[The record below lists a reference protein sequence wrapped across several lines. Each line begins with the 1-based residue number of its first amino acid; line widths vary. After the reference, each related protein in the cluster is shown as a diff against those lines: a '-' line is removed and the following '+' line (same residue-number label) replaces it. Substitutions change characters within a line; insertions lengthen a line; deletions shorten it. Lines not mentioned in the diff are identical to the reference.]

1 MRKRIEK
8 IYSFTKLCTL
18 ISTLAAFGCYS
29 AFAEDSSQKDSQ
41 KLLITG
47 SPIQQ
52 SIEGSTEQLDE
63 YDNQVIIDAG
73 DLLTRIAGFSAIRAG
88 GHGIDPVLRGQAQT
102 RINLIQQGAFLH
114 GAGPNRMDSPGAYTE
129 PFGWDEVQIIKG
141 VETLVFGSG
150 GPAGTIN
157 FKRYRP
163 NLENEELSGKI
174 MAAYSPDYYK
184 LGADLALGNDDG
196 YFRLIS
202 QRIDADSYEDGDGI
216 ETRTAFETNT
226 NTLVVGY
233 TPTANREVRLSLM
246 ANRGSDALFAGTMMD
261 GPTTDMDAGQ
271 LLFLDGD
278 QDSNNYSEYQI
289 YWNDA
294 HHVMDNYSLRE
305 RTSPMR
311 MLTDSTSETIG
322 AKWLKRWQSDSRS
335 TIWQASFDWQN
346 VERHAER
353 NMGTPNGGTP
363 AMLQARI
370 WPKNELDIKG
380 VAIEAEYLLDPN
392 NRIKSGIRYDQVSAK
407 AEWVATTE
415 GQALYGTYY
424 PVIPASTDEDNISAF
439 SRFYHQ
445 TDNALYWAG
454 LSSTART
461 ADATERYIGANHNT
475 PMMRWIGNPS
485 LEPEKHNQLE
495 IGAKW
500 KFEGGWHELSIYH
513 DQVDDFILRDRASM
527 GDMPDVI
534 AMDMTTIY
542 RNADITLSGFE
553 WALQKDFADTWRFYT
568 NLAYVKGEVDESNRP
583 LYQIPP
589 VEGLVQFSNN
599 HDSWAYWIDI
609 RFAMEQDEVD
619 DNMMTGSALDAGITE
634 GWTAVDLKVR
644 YSINQSWQ
652 LSAGI
657 NNLFDK
663 TFAYHV
669 SRANLDPFNPQAAR
683 VNEPGRQLWISV
695 LKHL

>member
-1 MRKRIEK
+1 MSKQTK
-8 IYSFTKLCTL
+8 IFIPTMLALCCANAMAN
-18 ISTLAAFGCYS
+18 SDDDDAR
-29 AFAEDSSQKDSQ
+29 

-102 RINLIQQGAFLH
+102 RINLLQQGTFLH
-114 GAGPNRMDSPGAYTE
+114 GAGPNRMDSPGSYTE

-157 FKRYRP
+157 FKRYSP
-163 NLENEELSGKI
+163 ILEDGEISGKL

-184 LGADLALGNDDG
+184 LGAALAMGNEDG

-202 QRIDADSYEDGDGI
+202 QRIDADSYEDGDGK

-226 NTLVVGY
+226 NTLIVGY
-233 TPTANREVRLSLM
+233 TPAEDKELRLSLM

-271 LLFLDGD
+271 LIFLDGD
-278 QDSNNYSEYQI
+278 QHSNNYSEYQI

-294 HHVMDNYSLRE
+294 HHVMNNYSLRE
-305 RTSPMR
+305 QTAAMR
-311 MLTDSTSETIG
+311 MLTDAYSETVG
-322 AKWLKRWQSDSRS
+322 AKWLKRWESDSKS

-346 VERHAER
+346 IERHAER
-353 NMGTPNGGTP
+353 YMSMMGTPT
-363 AMLQARI
+363 MLQARI
-370 WPKNELDIKG
+370 WPENELDIKG
-380 VAIEAEYLLDPN
+380 IAIEAEYLIDDS

-407 AEWVATTE
+407 ADWVATTD

-424 PVIPASTDEDNISAF
+424 QLIPSSSDESNVSAF

-445 TDNALYWAG
+445 AENALYWIG
-454 LSSTART
+454 ISSTART
-461 ADATERYIGANHNT
+461 ADATERYIGAANN
-475 PMMRWIGNPS
+475 MAAMRWIGNPA
-485 LEPEKHNQLE
+485 LDPERHNQIE
-495 IGAKW
+495 VGAKW
-500 KFEGGWHELSIYH
+500 KFEGGWHELSVYH
-513 DQVDDFILRDRASM
+513 DQVDDFILRDRAHNQE
-527 GDMPDVI
+527 GILAADN
-534 AMDMTTIY
+534 ATIY
-542 RNADITLSGFE
+542 RNADSTLYGFE
-553 WALQKDFADTWRFYT
+553 WALQKELADTWVLYT
-568 NLAYVKGEVDESNRP
+568 NLAYVNGEVDDENRS

-589 VEGLVQFSNN
+589 IEGLVQISNE
-599 HDSWAYWIDI
+599 HDEWAYWFDV
-609 RFAMEQDEVD
+609 RFAAEQNDVD
-619 DNMMTGSALDAGITE
+619 DNMMTGSALDAGE
-634 GWTAVDLKVR
+634 SDSWVAVDFKVR
-644 YSINQSWQ
+644 YDINQSWQ

-657 NNLFDK
+657 NNLFDE

-669 SRANLDPFNPQAAR
+669 NRRKADEFSPEAVR
-683 VNEPGRQLWISV
+683 VNEPGRQIWISI
-695 LKHL
+695 LTEL